1 MSLKELEVTASALVA
16 RGKGILAADD
26 TVAALTRRLAAR
38 AIDPTPDSRRASREL
53 FLSAP
58 WATDIVNG
66 VSLHEETI
74 RQHSATGIAFPDLL
88 ARRGIVAGIRVIHA
102 HISGPG
108 RPAGRRRQDPT
119 GSRIG

>member
-1 MSLKELEVTASALVA
+1 MSLKELEVTAHALVA

-74 RQHSATGIAFPDLL
+74 RQHGATGVAFPDLL
-88 ARRGIVAGIRVIHA
+88 ARRGIVTGIRVDRGA
-102 HISGPG
+102 HLRAGSPG
-108 RPAGRRRQDPT
+108 GHMAA
-119 GSRIG
+119 